1 MVEWQQPDHHEEAN
15 QFLQQQLSR
24 AHNQWTQEKQR
35 QQNNTEDQ
43 GVEAEETHFGIFA
56 ITIKINPNHLMKT
69 RSAQRISDGREH
81 MFGPKQNNRLAKK
94 LIQEILQTTDLNIIN
109 MEDKQGTEKMTH
121 EEIHNIDL
129 KRVKQVYQHIEDD
142 ILMITRVQLDSGCCG
157 LNMLKDG
164 RLFPYGTACGKHI
177 HISTAVEGQTGT
189 AKKYGVAVGSFPR
202 IDNVIDRRSLP
213 RQAFQLG
220 LSILDDRYH
229 ELINEN
235 RFDIET
241 DGTNTPHRV
250 DKKNKCIWMYE
261 NTEQQCIVPV
271 TWERN
276 AIYIDLRP
284 LTTKEAIEYVTNHPM
299 EDEEWKMGP
308 HSSDRPHKIR
318 KTTQDDLKDTRE
330 VTTTTIEE
338 EQPCW

>member
-1 MVEWQQPDHHEEAN
+1 MK
-15 QFLQQQLSR
+15 QL
-24 AHNQWTQEKQR
+24 TQ
-35 QQNNTEDQ
+35 
-43 GVEAEETHFGIFA
+43 
-56 ITIKINPNHLMKT
+56 
-69 RSAQRISDGREH
+69 
-81 MFGPKQNNRLAKK
+81 
-94 LIQEILQTTDLNIIN
+94 
-109 MEDKQGTEKMTH
+109 
-121 EEIHNIDL
+121 
-129 KRVKQVYQHIEDD
+129 YIEDD
-142 ILMITRVQLDSGCCG
+142 LQMIKRIQLDSGCCG

-164 RLFPYGTACGKHI
+164 RLFPNGTACGRHI
-177 HISTAVEGQTGT
+177 HISTAVEGQTGN

-202 IDNVIDRRSLP
+202 IDNVVDRRMLP

-261 NTEQQCIVPV
+261 NTEQQCIVPF
-271 TWERN
+271 TWEKD
-276 AIYIDLRP
+276 AIYIDFRP
-284 LTTKEAIEYVTNHPM
+284 LTTKEAIEYVTKHPM

-308 HSSDRPHKIR
+308 LSSDRPHKIR
-318 KTTQDDLKDTRE
+318 NTTQGNLKDLRLWQCQLCKNEEKSELIPMNINHCPCGGFRYDDGIEITDETQEEPKEMLTRE
-330 VTTTTIEE
+330 LATTTNEK

>member
-1 MVEWQQPDHHEEAN
+1 M
-15 QFLQQQLSR
+15 
-24 AHNQWTQEKQR
+24 
-35 QQNNTEDQ
+35 
-43 GVEAEETHFGIFA
+43 
-56 ITIKINPNHLMKT
+56 IK
-69 RSAQRISDGREH
+69 
-81 MFGPKQNNRLAKK
+81 
-94 LIQEILQTTDLNIIN
+94 
-109 MEDKQGTEKMTH
+109 
-121 EEIHNIDL
+121 
-129 KRVKQVYQHIEDD
+129 
-142 ILMITRVQLDSGCCG
+142 RVQLDSGCCG

-164 RLFPYGTACGKHI
+164 RLFPYGTACGTHI

-202 IDNVIDRRSLP
+202 IDNVVDRRILP

-261 NTEQQCIVPV
+261 NTEQQCIIPV
-271 TWERN
+271 TWERD
-276 AIYIDLRP
+276 AVYIDFRP

-299 EDEEWKMGP
+299 EDKEWKMGP
-308 HSSDRPHKIR
+308 QSTDRPHKIR
-318 KTTQDDLKDTRE
+318 KTIQQTIDD
-330 VTTTTIEE
+330 TTSRDKETLTSELATTMIDD